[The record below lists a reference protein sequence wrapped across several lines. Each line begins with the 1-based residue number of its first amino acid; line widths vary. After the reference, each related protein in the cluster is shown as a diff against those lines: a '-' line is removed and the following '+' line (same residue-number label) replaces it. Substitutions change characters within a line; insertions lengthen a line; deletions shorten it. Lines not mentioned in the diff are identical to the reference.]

1 MKNFFNRLAAKYRV
15 FMQGRYGNDE
25 LSRFLSVCGMVLLL
39 LSLIPFLRI
48 LYFLAL
54 ALLIWVCFRS
64 FSRSVYKRQAER
76 NFYLLKKRALL
87 SWFNNLK
94 RRWADRKTHKYYK
107 CPQCRKLLRVPK
119 GKGKI
124 RITCP
129 QCQTS
134 FSKKT

>member
-1 MKNFFNRLAAKYRV
+1 MSNFFNRLGAKYRT

-25 LSRFLSVCGMVLLL
+25 LSRFLSVCGMILLV
-39 LSLIPFLRI
+39 LSLIPVLRI

-54 ALLIWVCFRS
+54 ILLFWVCFRS
-64 FSRSVYKRQAER
+64 FSRNVYKRQAER
-76 NFYLLKKRALL
+76 SFYLLKKRAFL
-87 SWFNNLK
+87 SWFGTLK
-94 RRWADRKTHKYYK
+94 KRWADRKTHKYYK
-107 CPQCRKLLRVPK
+107 CPHCKKLLRVP
-119 GKGKI
+119 KGKI